1 MNNKKGASAN
11 RSRVFFTA
19 DTHLDHSNIIKYCN
33 RPFMSPQEI
42 KDLEFARKSGDPK
55 AERRVSISHETVER
69 MNAEMLNRANETVM
83 PQDTLY
89 IIGDF
94 AWVKTRDRAKYFRD
108 AINCRNVILIWGNH
122 DNRQLLKG
130 LFQGYYDILDTKIDT
145 QHIVMC
151 HYALQVWNRSHYGSY
166 HIFGHTHDKLKSKLG
181 TLSVDIGVDGWNFT
195 PVAFEQIVDVM
206 SKKDILSGEKGY
218 F

>member
-1 MNNKKGASAN
+1 
-11 RSRVFFTA
+11 
-19 DTHLDHSNIIKYCN
+19 
-33 RPFMSPQEI
+33 MSSQET
-42 KDLEFARKSGDPK
+42 KDLESAHKSSDPK
-55 AERRVSISHETVER
+55 AERRVQISQETVDR
-69 MNAEMLNRANETVM
+69 MNSEMLNNTNETVM

-89 IIGDF
+89 ILGDF
-94 AWVKTRDRAKYFRD
+94 AWVKTAERAKYFRD

-130 LFQGYYDILDTKIDT
+130 LFQGYHDILDTKIDT

-181 TLSVDIGVDGWNFT
+181 TLSVDVGVDGWNFT